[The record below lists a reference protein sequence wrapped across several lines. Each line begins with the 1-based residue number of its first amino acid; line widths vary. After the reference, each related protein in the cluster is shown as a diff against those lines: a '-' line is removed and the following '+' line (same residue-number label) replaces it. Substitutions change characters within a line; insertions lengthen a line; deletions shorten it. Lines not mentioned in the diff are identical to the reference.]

1 MFIDCQTRDGNIEEF
16 FRHENQ
22 ACPPALSDGGS
33 LCTGTKSDL
42 LTCLEEVSDAKT
54 ETPVKTCFVLD
65 GAAIVQMLKPAASKT
80 SEDNKTELFRFLS
93 AALIEWFDQ
102 EDKQLIITDGEAVL
116 SKPLLPDLTSL
127 APCNHEEADSLMLLH
142 ASHAAQHGH
151 HAILIRTIDTDDVV
165 LAVSLYLEE
174 IGVMDKVNSIAGASA
189 GGMFA
194 GLVAVGYNSYEIEDF
209 LSERIDKIFLG
220 KAMHRLTKC
229 FYIASRDLFDL
240 CWLQLY
246 QKYGKK
252 LCIIVTNLNHMT
264 TEYCHPKTTPDMPI
278 RTALRMSMAIPGLF
292 SAMKYKHHGTEDVY
306 VDGGVLCNYPIHCFD
321 GWYLSMKPEDSFMRR
336 LQPLRDIPLIME
348 RNNRFGDYNDNT
360 LGMLLYSDA
369 EEDILRINLER
380 RVGCLNP
387 PKPEK
392 ETKLYLQR
400 QKEAKM
406 KQRAEREHARVVQ
419 AVDSFLRVLKKHNI
433 DRNDVIDRHELEAA
447 FQDEKEFPRD
457 QAEVL
462 FGKDFTVTQAFE
474 ILDRDDNGRIRY
486 DELVRF
492 IEENGVSLQSRFLG
506 YERKEIK
513 NFMTFLGTLQSC
525 LIFNVKRL
533 YVEER
538 DLERTVGINTGHIHT
553 TDFVLEEPDRDF
565 VVQRGY
571 NSMMAFLKYY
581 VAKHPDK
588 VRRKMGDRLTVPDIS
603 ELPETTTTP
612 TPDGEETPLLVLRE
626 AASKTYIA
634 NCQQNN
640 GLDVVDSD
648 ISTLSRTV
656 EG

>member
-1 MFIDCQTRDGNIEEF
+1 MADASCGYF
-16 FRHENQ
+16 
-22 ACPPALSDGGS
+22 S
-33 LCTGTKSDL
+33 LLPNLYRSFGWNPGRRIYEWFGERMK
-42 LTCLEEVSDAKT
+42 AKT
-54 ETPVKTCFVLD
+54 
-65 GAAIVQMLKPAASKT
+65 
-80 SEDNKTELFRFLS
+80 
-93 AALIEWFDQ
+93 
-102 EDKQLIITDGEAVL
+102 GEA
-116 SKPLLPDLTSL
+116 
-127 APCNHEEADSLMLLH
+127 
-142 ASHAAQHGH
+142 
-151 HAILIRTIDTDDVV
+151 
-165 LAVSLYLEE
+165 
-174 IGVMDKVNSIAGASA
+174 
-189 GGMFA
+189 
-194 GLVAVGYNSYEIEDF
+194 DF
-209 LSERIDKIFLG
+209 TFQ
-220 KAMHRLTKC
+220 
-229 FYIASRDLFDL
+229 
-240 CWLQLY
+240 QLY

-392 ETKLYLQR
+392 ETKLYIQR

-433 DRNDVIDRHELEAA
+433 DRTDVIDRHELEAA

-492 IEENGVSLQSRFLG
+492 IEENGVSLQRRFLG

-525 LIFNVKRL
+525 LLVNVKRL

-588 VRRKMGDRLTVPDIS
+588 VGRKMGDRLTVPDIS
-603 ELPETTTTP
+603 ELPETTTPTTTP
-612 TPDGEETPLLVLRE
+612 TPDGEETPV
-626 AASKTYIA
+626 
-634 NCQQNN
+634 
-640 GLDVVDSD
+640 
-648 ISTLSRTV
+648 
-656 EG
+656 